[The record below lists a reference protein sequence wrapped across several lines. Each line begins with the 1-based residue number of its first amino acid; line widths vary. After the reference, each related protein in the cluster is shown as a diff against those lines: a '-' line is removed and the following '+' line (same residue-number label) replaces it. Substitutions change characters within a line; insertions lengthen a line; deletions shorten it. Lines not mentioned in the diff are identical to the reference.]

1 MNPLQAALANLTHD
15 DPRHRD
21 LAVEQL
27 GDLLRSTTLTAAGAE
42 LAVARL
48 ITLLTDEADATVQE
62 SALHAIAE
70 AFDHHRL
77 NLRLVEPLRPLLA
90 AMPPALLEYALYIL
104 AATHDPHA
112 RPAIEPFLQHPDPA
126 VRGYAADALAELPG
140 RSS

>member
-1 MNPLQAALANLTHD
+1 MTPLQAALANLTHD

-27 GDLLRSTTLTAAGAE
+27 GDLLRGTTLTAADAE
-42 LAVARL
+42 LTVTQLVA
-48 ITLLTDEADATVQE
+48 LLTNEADSTVQE
-62 SALHAIAE
+62 STLHAIAE

-112 RPAIEPFLQHPDPA
+112 RPAIEAFLQHPDSA
-126 VRGYAADALAELPG
+126 VRGYAADALAELSG